1 MQDVTSTFRPYY
13 EDGRREPSLACGG
26 CSVVFLSPL
35 LSLITPSF
43 GRFLGLPG
51 RRLQL
56 SAPSAPA
63 SLRALFF
70 FFFFILLLF
79 NYSCM
84 SFLPIPPSHP
94 SRTPFLSFFFESIII
109 FYCLLFN
116 LFPSHPWPY
125 LLKTVPFKTRGK
137 STEFQKCVPHKMTM
151 DPCSGRKII
160 YLTF

>member
-1 MQDVTSTFRPYY
+1 MWWVFRSVPFSSSQPHHTLLWSLSGTPREETAALSTFCPCFPQ
-13 EDGRREPSLACGG
+13 GFVL
-26 CSVVFLSPL
+26 
-35 LSLITPSF
+35 
-43 GRFLGLPG
+43 
-51 RRLQL
+51 
-56 SAPSAPA
+56 
-63 SLRALFF
+63 